1 MAHVIQPTRK
11 HDRIDLLDML
21 RGFALLGILLVNMA
35 IFSFSF
41 LALFTGTPR
50 GEGVVDRVSEFLI
63 LALATGKFYPLFSF
77 LFGLGM
83 WMQIERVEAAGGRP
97 GRFMVRRLIILLG
110 LGLMHALLI
119 WNGDILFV
127 YALVGL
133 VALLFRRL
141 QSRTLL
147 IWVAVL
153 FGLPI
158 VLGLGFTAL
167 GLLLGGSTAGASGET
182 DQFMAMISDLEQR
195 AIAIYGSGS
204 WGEIFVWRAL
214 EWIAATVF
222 YFFSGNVLQILAFFL
237 IGMYVGK
244 RRLVQ
249 HLYEQP
255 AVQRRLP
262 FGGMCLAIGLVA
274 NLALA
279 WLVIY
284 GNLDSILVGLLQQL
298 LPIVAPILTYGY
310 VAMIIGLTRSD
321 TWRRWLQPLAA
332 AGRMALS
339 NYIGQSII
347 CTFIF
352 YSYGLGL
359 FGQVVAFNGLLLSLV
374 IWIVQLG
381 LSVVWLRFFQYGPL
395 EWVWRSLTYGVP
407 QRMTPQPQQSSVG

>member
-11 HDRIDLLDML
+11 YERIDLLDIL
-21 RGFALLGILLVNMA
+21 RGFALLGILVVNMA
-35 IFSFSF
+35 IFSFPF
-41 LALFTGTPR
+41 VALFTGTPR
-50 GEGVVDRVSEFLI
+50 GEGVVDRMSEFLI
-63 LALATGKFYPLFSF
+63 LGLATGKFYPLFSF

-97 GRFMVRRLIILLG
+97 GRFMVRRLMILLG
-110 LGLMHALLI
+110 LGLIHALLI
-119 WNGDILFV
+119 WNGDILFI

-133 VALLFRRL
+133 AALLFRRL
-141 QSRTLL
+141 QPRTLL
-147 IWVAVL
+147 IWIALL
-153 FGLPI
+153 FWLPI
-158 VLGLGFTAL
+158 VLGVGLNAL
-167 GLLLGGSTAGASGET
+167 GLLLGGSTSGASGET
-182 DQFMAMISDLEQR
+182 DQFMAMIRDLEQR
-195 AIAIYGSGS
+195 AIVIYGSGS

-255 AVQRRLP
+255 AAQRRLP

-279 WLVIY
+279 WLLRY
-284 GNLDSILVGLLQQL
+284 GNLDSILVGLLQQVL
-298 LPIVAPILTYGY
+298 LIAAPILTYGY
-310 VAMIIGLTRSD
+310 VAMMIGLTSID

-339 NYIGQSII
+339 NYVGQSII

-359 FGQVVAFNGLLLSLV
+359 FGQVGAFNGLLLSLV

-407 QRMTPQPQQSSVG
+407 QRMPPQPQQSSVG

>member
-11 HDRIDLLDML
+11 HDRIDLLDIL
-21 RGFALLGILLVNMA
+21 RGFALLGILVVNMA
-35 IFSFSF
+35 IFSFPF

-50 GEGVVDRVSEFLI
+50 GEGVVDRVSEFLV

-97 GRFMVRRLIILLG
+97 GRFMVRRLMILLG

-119 WNGDILFV
+119 WNGDILFI

-141 QSRTLL
+141 QPRTLL

-167 GLLLGGSTAGASGET
+167 GLLFGGSTTGASGET

-255 AVQRRLP
+255 AAQRRLP

-284 GNLDSILVGLLQQL
+284 GNLDSILVGLLQQVL
-298 LPIVAPILTYGY
+298 FIAAPILTYGY
-310 VAMIIGLTRSD
+310 VGMIIGLTRSD
-321 TWRRWLQPLAA
+321 TWRHWLQPLAA

-339 NYIGQSII
+339 NYIAQSLI

-359 FGQVVAFNGLLLSLV
+359 FGQVGAFNGLLLSFV
-374 IWIVQLG
+374 IWLVQLG

-395 EWVWRSLTYGVP
+395 EWVWRSLTYGAP